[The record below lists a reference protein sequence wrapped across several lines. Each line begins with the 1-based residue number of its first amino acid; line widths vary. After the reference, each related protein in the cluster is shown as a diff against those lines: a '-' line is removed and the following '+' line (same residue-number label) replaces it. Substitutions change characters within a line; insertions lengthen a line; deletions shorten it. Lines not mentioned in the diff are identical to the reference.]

1 MTPPDFIDTG
11 AVADLLGLPHAG
23 FLARRA
29 ELIADLGFPQPMPY
43 ARRPMR
49 WRRDMVLAW
58 LQEQGL
64 PRAAEAA
71 LPPRDAG
78 FKPVLVAEARRA

>member
-1 MTPPDFIDTG
+1 MTPPDFIDTA
-11 AVADLLGLPHAG
+11 AVAALLGLPPSG

-29 ELIADLGFPQPMPY
+29 ELIADHGFPQPMPY
-43 ARRPMR
+43 ARNPLR

-64 PRAAEAA
+64 PLAAEAS
-71 LPPRDAG
+71 LPPRQGG
-78 FKPVLVAEARRA
+78 FKPVLIAEARKA

>member
-1 MTPPDFIDTG
+1 MTPPDFIASAT
-11 AVADLLGLPHAG
+11 VADLLGLPHAG

-71 LPPRDAG
+71 LPPRDMG
-78 FKPVLVAEARRA
+78 RKPVLVAEARRA

>member
-1 MTPPDFIDTG
+1 MTPPDFIDSAT
-11 AVADLLGLPHAG
+11 VADLLGLPSQG
-23 FLARRA
+23 FLARR
-29 ELIADLGFPQPMPY
+29 ESLIADHGFPQPMPY

-71 LPPRDAG
+71 LPPRDGG